1 VSICFNLFH
10 LTIISL
16 YNKVTRLKNDIH
28 NALKHILIV
37 DDDPDLRALMVDYL
51 RNSGYEIS
59 AVGDGKEM
67 RAVLAEQSIDLL
79 ILDLMLPGEDG
90 LSLLRWTREQNGPPI
105 IIVSARG
112 DETDRIV
119 GLEMGADDYLAKPF
133 SPRELLAR
141 VGAVLRRSHGS
152 EPSPQLDAPT
162 FGFGPFRLHVDNHTL
177 TKDAE
182 EIPITAGEY
191 NLLRVF
197 LEHPNTVLSRDH
209 LISLLKGYER
219 SPYDR
224 SIDIRVTRLR
234 RKIEPQSE
242 KPTYLRT
249 IWGEGYLFATGT
261 KDAA

>member
-1 VSICFNLFH
+1 
-10 LTIISL
+10 
-16 YNKVTRLKNDIH
+16 LKNDTH
-28 NALKHILIV
+28 DASKHILIV
-37 DDDPDLRALMVDYL
+37 DDDLDLRALMADYL
-51 RNSGYEIS
+51 RDSGYEITV
-59 AVGDGKEM
+59 AGDGHEM
-67 RAVLAEQSIDLL
+67 REALAEQTIDLL
-79 ILDLMLPGEDG
+79 TLDLMLPNEDG
-90 LSLLRWTREQNGPPI
+90 LSLLRWIREQNGPPV

-141 VGAVLRRSHGS
+141 VGAVLRRSQGNELAS
-152 EPSPQLDAPT
+152 QADASIL
-162 FGFGPFRLHVDNHTL
+162 GFGPFRLHLDNHSL
-177 TKDAE
+177 TRGAD
-182 EIPITAGEY
+182 EISLTAGEY

-197 LEHPNTVLSRDH
+197 LEHPNKVLSRDH

-234 RKIEPQSE
+234 RKIEPQTD
-242 KPTYLRT
+242 KPRYLRT

-261 KDAA
+261 KEAE